1 MSVPHVPVQGVLAKD
16 NSLAYLALILQLHSP
31 LATMN
36 FPDVP
41 EQALALDE
49 ELVARLAL
57 ELVLQLRVV
66 FEQVTVRVEI
76 VVGEVKVVSVVDV
89 VHQVLVVVAEIIV
102 RRVVRPDPF
111 VALVNLLDVAIQDL
125 LKRETF
131 ITKLAQKTFLLFANF
146 FRRLLNL
153 HFFGHLFPVDS
164 VVAAVAMYCL
174 RMLEQRALEQ
184 EGLVADLAPDA
195 ENVAGNFVDFVHVLL
210 EVLLVSQNFVANFAL
225 AVFEDPPLALRQ
237 FLVPLEISSPGERL
251 AANFALLGFESF
263 LALAVLVDRLDV
275 PVERAPAE
283 EALVADLT
291 EGLLPELPLAAV
303 SLFVVPLQDEP
314 VGEAG
319 VAELAFSVVV
329 VRLLHVLLQRLPLQ
343 EGHVANV
350 ALERPEEDV
359 VAFVGLIQVPHQLAP
374 VREGLFAEVALL
386 LDPPPEQSLILKIG
400 KRTEGF
406 SGSPS
411 SC

>member
-1 MSVPHVPVQGVLAKD
+1 M
-16 NSLAYLALILQLHSP
+16 
-31 LATMN
+31 
-36 FPDVP
+36 P
-41 EQALALDE
+41 E
-49 ELVARLAL
+49 
-57 ELVLQLRVV
+57 
-66 FEQVTVRVEI
+66 
-76 VVGEVKVVSVVDV
+76 
-89 VHQVLVVVAEIIV
+89 
-102 RRVVRPDPF
+102 
-111 VALVNLLDVAIQDL
+111 
-125 LKRETF
+125 
-131 ITKLAQKTFLLFANF
+131 
-146 FRRLLNL
+146 
-153 HFFGHLFPVDS
+153 
-164 VVAAVAMYCL
+164 
-174 RMLEQRALEQ
+174 
-184 EGLVADLAPDA
+184 
-195 ENVAGNFVDFVHVLL
+195 
-210 EVLLVSQNFVANFAL
+210 
-225 AVFEDPPLALRQ
+225 
-237 FLVPLEISSPGERL
+237 
-251 AANFALLGFESF
+251 ANFALLGFESF

-275 PVERAPAE
+275 PVERTPAE

-329 VRLLHVLLQRLPLQ
+329 VRLPHVLLQRLPLQ